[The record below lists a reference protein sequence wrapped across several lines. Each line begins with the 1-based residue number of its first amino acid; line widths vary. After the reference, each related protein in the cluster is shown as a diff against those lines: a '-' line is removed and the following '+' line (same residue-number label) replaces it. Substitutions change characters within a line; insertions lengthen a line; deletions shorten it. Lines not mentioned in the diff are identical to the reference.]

1 MGFAWDRDPLVWDHR
16 GIGYD
21 CTCNVED
28 HSRISTMCGPE
39 VIPEIDK
46 VTMHWP

>member
-1 MGFAWDRDPLVWDHR
+1 MGFARDRDPLVWDHS

-39 VIPEIDK
+39 VWDSCGVREG
-46 VTMHWP
+46 WR